1 MKEREEQKKK
11 VIEDKILVK
20 DASVKEIKQQK
31 IAIIEQK
38 KELDLHKRLVKKETI
53 AETIEQR
60 YRLQGK
66 SLERIDEEDQKYKL
80 QKEEKKKV

>member
-1 MKEREEQKKK
+1 MEKKEVLKAKVEREKLINEEKKTHFTAVMKEREETKKK

-38 KELDLHKRLVKKETI
+38 KDYDLHKRLVKKQG
-53 AETIEQR
+53 IE
-60 YRLQGK
+60 
-66 SLERIDEEDQKYKL
+66 
-80 QKEEKKKV
+80 